1 MSENETEAPPEPIK
15 VEATLPEPI
24 IHRRKRGRPSAVWLV
39 PIIAVV
45 AAGALSV
52 RTYLRAGPTIHI
64 SFNDA
69 EGLEAGKSEVRYKNV
84 PVGIVSEVDLLPDH
98 RISATVKLTRGGSLV
113 AVKDSRF
120 WVERPR
126 VGLGGVSGLGTLFS
140 GAYIGVDVGDD
151 NEEADTFVGLEKPP
165 GVTQG
170 RQGTRFKLT
179 AAEGGSL
186 APQMPVYL
194 RRQKAGTIT
203 AVEVTPDG
211 RSLAIEIFIDQP
223 YDKYVTMDAMFWNA
237 SGLDVTLDATG
248 LRVNTQSLATVIAGG
263 IAFGAR
269 DPDRPG
275 PPAPEDTTFNL
286 FEDRSHALAKPD
298 TLSIPLAM
306 RFHQPIRGLGKG
318 IGVNIELEGLHI
330 GDVTGVNAGYDTTT
344 RAFYFDV
351 NAVVFPARLGAA
363 YTTLVEEGARTGKSG
378 LEMLQGLVK
387 RGLRAQLRSGNL
399 LTGSFFIALD
409 WFPNDRTTASAPIA
423 QADVWVVPTVRGGT
437 EQIQD
442 QVQSVLAK
450 IDRIPFEDIGLG
462 VRDASRAATSLLG
475 RFDRD
480 VVPKAQALLA
490 GADAAMASLSDGL
503 KALRDNVAAPDSAIQ
518 QSTRAAIEQ
527 VERAAFSLRG
537 LADYIKSHPESL
549 VRGRAAGPE
558 PKSK

>member
-1 MSENETEAPPEPIK
+1 MSDLETA
-15 VEATLPEPI
+15 ALPEPI

-45 AAGALSV
+45 AAGALAV
-52 RTYLRAGPTIHI
+52 RTYLSTGPTIYI
-64 SFNDA
+64 TFNTA

-113 AVKDSRF
+113 AVKDSQF
-120 WVERPR
+120 WVVRPR
-126 VGLGGVSGLGTLFS
+126 VGLGGVSGLGTLLS
-140 GAYIGVDVGDD
+140 GAYIGVDVGEDG
-151 NEEADTFVGLEKPP
+151 EKFDTFVGLEKPP
-165 GVTQG
+165 GVTLG

-179 AAEGGSL
+179 ATDAGSL
-186 APQMPVYL
+186 VPQLPVYL
-194 RRQKAGTIT
+194 RRQSVGTIT
-203 AVEVTPDG
+203 ELELTPDG
-211 RSLAIEIFIDQP
+211 RGIAIEIFIDAP
-223 YDKYVTMDAMFWNA
+223 YDKNVTTDTMFWNA

-248 LRVNTQSLATVIAGG
+248 LRVNTQSLTTVIAGG

-269 DPDRPG
+269 DPDKPG
-275 PPAPEDTTFNL
+275 PPAREDTTFKM
-286 FEDRSHALAKPD
+286 FEDRSHALQKPD
-298 TLSIPLAM
+298 TLSIPVAM

-318 IGVNIELEGLHI
+318 VGVNIELEGLHI
-330 GDVTGVNAGYDTTT
+330 GDVTSVNAGYDTTT

-351 NAVVFPARLGAA
+351 NALVFPARLGAA
-363 YTTLVEEGARTGKSG
+363 YATLVEEGTRTGKSG

-442 QVQSVLAK
+442 QLQSVIAK

-480 VVPKAQALLA
+480 VVPKAQALLTSA
-490 GADAAMASLSDGL
+490 EVAMASLSDGL
-503 KALRDNVAAPDSAIQ
+503 KSLRDNVAAPDSAIQ
-518 QSTRAAIEQ
+518 QSTRSAIEQ

-549 VRGRAAGPE
+549 IRGRAASPD
-558 PKSK
+558 PKVK